1 MFYLNLNSKLIW
13 IFVFQ
18 PPPTHTE
25 TEANTDTHRQGC
37 IYNARAEIGSN
48 PMNQEPYLLKERG
61 ENGKVQKKYI
71 IVHCYFLYMSY
82 IKQKG

>member
-1 MFYLNLNSKLIW
+1 MFHSNSNLVLFSVVNL
-13 IFVFQ
+13 
-18 PPPTHTE
+18 PPHTQ

-37 IYNARAEIGSN
+37 IYNARAEIGSS
-48 PMNQEPYLLKERG
+48 PMNQEPYLLEDVERT
-61 ENGKVQKKYI
+61 EKYRKYI